1 MIPSALAVRS
11 LLVAL
16 PGVAVRRLSGREGFF
31 AAGRMFAL
39 LGERSVLLR
48 LPSTRLRELQARARG
63 RPLVDDPVA
72 SPLGWV
78 EVQLPGM
85 AEEELGRLVAQ
96 SHEAVRLLYRRS
108 RRGRPP
114 ARRRRAAAPAVG
126 PRAVSPPSPSGEPA

>member
-1 MIPSALAVRS
+1 MISSALACRS

-16 PGVAVRRLSGREGFF
+16 PGVAVRRLSGRREGFF

-85 AEEELGRLVAQ
+85 AEEELARLAAQ

-108 RRGRPP
+108 RRARAP
-114 ARRRRAAAPAVG
+114 ARRRRAAALSDG
-126 PRAVSPPSPSGEPA
+126 PRSATFSSKEPA